1 MVSFSTYPGVFID
14 FNLKINIIYTQERKE
29 IMDKTIEIPKL
40 TILTKE
46 QVYGDNKLN
55 IFKVIDPKAAVS
67 DTAILRGA
75 YVSNYHV
82 DNDSSLRGRTG
93 YYWLQNS
100 DRDGD
105 VLSIGPDGDSDC
117 LVRIRRSSGVR
128 AALPY
133 SSIQN
138 LPHTIKTRSNGLEE
152 ITYGYYP
159 ESATNKFMQR
169 SLEDSYNAGDLTSI
183 GTGCIFDG
191 RKYDDYGEDFL
202 PEKQEYFEYNGEIY
216 ARIRANSDFDDTY
229 FTLSN
234 EEKYKNGNYVW
245 VKVEPVVW
253 LKHPLDDI
261 MISEKEIIAGVRFDK
276 TIGGYNGD
284 FNTTKLKWFLDN
296 HLSKDILS
304 LDKLK
309 KDINKN
315 NYSDDEIKTINNF
328 IYLNENGKTLKKKKI
343 IVKAKRKS
351 NN

>member
-1 MVSFSTYPGVFID
+1 
-14 FNLKINIIYTQERKE
+14 
-29 IMDKTIEIPKL
+29 MDKTIEIPKL
-40 TILTKE
+40 TILTEE
-46 QVYGDNKLN
+46 QVYGDNRLN
-55 IFKVIDPKAAVS
+55 IFNVIDPRAAVS

-75 YVSNYHV
+75 YVSHLHV
-82 DNDSSLRGRTG
+82 DNDSSLGGRTG

-100 DRDGD
+100 DGYGDARGVFSTGNIDCLYCNSRDG
-105 VLSIGPDGDSDC
+105 
-117 LVRIRRSSGVR
+117 GVR

-159 ESATNKFMQR
+159 GSATDKFIQR
-169 SLEDSYNAGDLTSI
+169 FLEDSYNAGDLTSI
-183 GTGCIFDG
+183 GTGCIFDD
-191 RKYDDYGEDFL
+191 RKYDDYDKDFL
-202 PEKQEYFEYNGEIY
+202 SEGQIYFEYNGEIY
-216 ARIRANSDFDDTY
+216 ARIRANTDFDDTY

-245 VKVEPVVW
+245 VKVEPIVW

-276 TIGGYNGD
+276 TKGGYNGD